1 MQHKDL
7 IAGNNYTR
15 FLHLLQII
23 FAFGI
28 IVVIPS
34 IIPVPALR
42 IGTNT

>member
-28 IVVIPS
+28 IYNYIKPK
-34 IIPVPALR
+34 PKD
-42 IGTNT
+42 